1 MQGMDR
7 RLHSGRD
14 LWGVTLAVAVFLLI
28 FVVLFLVVERKQDKV
43 RQDVEKPSHAQV
55 IDVPGLFRLVGT

>member
-7 RLHSGRD
+7 RIHSGRD

-28 FVVLFLVVERKQDKV
+28 FVVLFLVVERKQDKI
-43 RQDVEKPSHAQV
+43 RQEVEKPAHAQV
-55 IDVPGLFRLVGT
+55 IVVPQ